1 MFANHIDILTLCGL
15 VMSIPNSMRRVLFGT
30 TSFWGVLGFYRGIDH
45 YEYDYEN
52 DMNDYNKKMKKWE
65 KDNRDYVQYGID
77 IPIKP
82 TKYYLTGISYGFT
95 GTASYFNIFFGF
107 NIPKELY
114 RLEVNLRSLDDEK
127 QKPYYRKVYP

>member
-1 MFANHIDILTLCGL
+1 MPGQH
-15 VMSIPNSMRRVLFGT
+15 PFG
-30 TSFWGVLGFYRGIDH
+30 WALGFYRGIDH

-52 DMNDYNKKMKKWE
+52 DTNDYKKKWE
-65 KDNRDYVQYGID
+65 KDNRDYAQYGID

-82 TKYYLTGISYGFT
+82 TKYYLTGLSYGFT
-95 GTASYFNIFFGF
+95 GTLCYFNIFFGF

-127 QKPYYRKVYP
+127 KKPYYRTVYP